1 MKQFNYIVPNVE
13 FLEDMMG
20 SREIQLYKSS
30 KAQLI
35 QIYSANTDADWY
47 LAIGNVIKKQ
57 FPSAVIVGAS
67 SVGEIIHGKIN
78 INSTIVMFSFF
89 ESASLNLFSA
99 DCPFGQEEQVGAGL
113 RESIEKLHVE
123 IKGVMLLSNPIAN
136 DAGKMF
142 NAFADA
148 NSPYLIF
155 GGGAGDY
162 DNQRKSI
169 LFDGARCMTTGF
181 VAVAFSGENLFIEN
195 LTYLEWYPF
204 SKEMTITEIGDLSIK
219 TIDDQPA
226 FSIYHKY
233 LGIEADDQFFMNS
246 MEFPLLIQ
254 RNGNTV
260 ARTPF
265 FADKNDGSIH
275 LVADVRQG
283 EKFRIGYG
291 NPQIILKE
299 ADRIQLE
306 MQRFQPEAILLFSCI
321 CRRFLMQQ
329 DVDMETMPYEKFA
342 PTAGFYT
349 FGEYCG
355 NNQYHSL
362 LNSTMVVVGFRE
374 GVIANNEHK
383 SGLTG
388 PADPNEYTDPYSNQ
402 HSRILSRLLYF
413 ISQTTKEIE
422 EQNQLLTQL
431 NDQKNEFLGIA
442 AHDLRSPL
450 ANIQGFSELLCESL
464 EGELK
469 EMAAIINQQSSQMLG
484 LLNEL
489 LDITTIESGKLV
501 VKKEFVDYRRLIE
514 YLVETNKPMAAKKS
528 IELIPEFDAI
538 PSRLWLDPDKIQ
550 HALGN
555 IIGNAIK
562 FSYPD
567 SQIAIHVYLEE
578 HYVVTEVID
587 HGQGISAE
595 DLDAVFLPFK
605 KSKSKPT
612 AGETSHG
619 LGLAIVKKI
628 IDAHG
633 GELGVKSE
641 QGKGSV
647 FFVKIP
653 I

>member
-1 MKQFNYIVPNVE
+1 
-13 FLEDMMG
+13 
-20 SREIQLYKSS
+20 
-30 KAQLI
+30 
-35 QIYSANTDADWY
+35 
-47 LAIGNVIKKQ
+47 VI
-57 FPSAVIVGAS
+57 
-67 SVGEIIHGKIN
+67 
-78 INSTIVMFSFF
+78 FSFF
-89 ESASLNLFSA
+89 DSSSLNLFSI
-99 DCPFGQEEQVGAGL
+99 DCPFGREEEVGVAL
-113 RESIEKLHVE
+113 RESIEKLQIEV
-123 IKGVMLLSNPIAN
+123 KGVMLLSNPIAN

-142 NAFADA
+142 NAFSDTH
-148 NSPYLIF
+148 SPYLIF
-155 GGGAGDY
+155 VGGAGDY

-169 LFDGARCMTTGF
+169 LFDGTRCMTSGF

-204 SKEMTITEIGDLSIK
+204 SKEMTITEAGDLSIK

-233 LGIEADDQFFMNS
+233 LGIEADDRFFMNS

-275 LVADVRQG
+275 LVADVQQG

-329 DVDMETMPYEKFA
+329 DVDMETMPYEEFA
-342 PTAGFYT
+342 PTGGFYT

-374 GVIANNEHK
+374 GEASNKERK
-383 SGLTG
+383 SGLSAPTESN
-388 PADPNEYTDPYSNQ
+388 AYADPYSNQ
-402 HSRILSRLLYF
+402 HTRILSRLLYF
-413 ISQTTKEIE
+413 ISETTKEIE
-422 EQNQLLTQL
+422 EQNKLLIQL

-450 ANIQGFSELLCESL
+450 ANIHGFSELLGESL
-464 EGELK
+464 DGELK
-469 EMAAIINQQSSQMLG
+469 EMATLINQQSSQMLG

-489 LDITTIESGKLV
+489 LDITAIESGKLV
-501 VKKEFVDYRRLIE
+501 VKKEFVDYRQLIE
-514 YLVETNKPMAAKKS
+514 HLIETNRPLATKKS
-528 IELIPEFDAI
+528 IELVPKVDPIPTQ
-538 PSRLWLDPDKIQ
+538 LWLDPDKILQ
-550 HALGN
+550 ALGN
-555 IIGNAIK
+555 ILGNAIK

-567 SQIAIHVYLEE
+567 SQIVIHIYLEE

-587 HGQGISAE
+587 QGQGISAE
-595 DLDAVFLPFK
+595 ELDSVFLPFK

-628 IDAHG
+628 MDAHG

-641 QGKGSV
+641 LGKGSV
-647 FFVKIP
+647 FYIKIP